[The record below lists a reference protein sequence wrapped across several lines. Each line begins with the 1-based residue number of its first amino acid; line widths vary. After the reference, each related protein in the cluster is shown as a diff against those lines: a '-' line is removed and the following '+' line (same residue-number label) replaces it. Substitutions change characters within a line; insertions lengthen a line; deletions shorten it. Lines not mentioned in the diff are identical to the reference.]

1 MSTDAIT
8 TAPATKKRDIAAGLK
23 SLADR
28 VSVQNLILL
37 GVIIVLAVFLTI
49 QNPMFLSASNMIIIA
64 QAVTVSGLLAVVQT
78 VVMIMGGIDLTV
90 GSCAGLA
97 SVFSAMV
104 FTWTNSAPIGIL
116 AALMLGATCGLINA
130 LIIVWGRIP
139 PMIATLAGFT
149 AFKGVAQLISNG
161 RAQGYTGK
169 DALFRALAQGRF
181 LGIPTLVWVL
191 IFTAVVIHVVLRY
204 TKIGRNIYAV
214 GGNDRAARLSGIDI
228 NRYIIG
234 VFMLSGTVTA
244 IAGILITARTGSG
257 QPVSGS
263 EGLEFQSI
271 TAAALGGVAL
281 RGGKGTVGGTILA
294 VLLLGILLNGMVLLG
309 VNTFW
314 QNIAQGSLLVMAV
327 VLQRLRSG
335 EQRVGLPK

>member
-1 MSTDAIT
+1 MSAEPIT
-8 TAPATKKRDIAAGLK
+8 PESGTAKRTGTGGIKGL
-23 SLADR
+23 LDR
-28 VSVQNLILL
+28 FGAQNLILL
-37 GVIIVLAVFLTI
+37 AAVILLCVFLTS
-49 QNPMFLSASNMIIIA
+49 QNPMFLSPSNIIIIA
-64 QAVTVSGLLAVVQT
+64 QAVTIMGLLAVVQT
-78 VVMIMGGIDLTV
+78 VVMILGGIDLTV

-104 FTWTNSAPIGIL
+104 FTWTSSSGLGIL
-116 AALMLGATCGLINA
+116 AAIVLGAICGLVNS

-139 PMIATLAGFT
+139 PMIATLAGYT

-169 DALFRALAQGRF
+169 DFLFKALAQGSF
-181 LGIPTLVWVL
+181 IGIPTLVWVL
-191 IFTAVVIHVVLRY
+191 ILTAVLVHITLRF

-281 RGGKGTVGGTILA
+281 RGGKGSVGGTILA
-294 VLLLGILLNGMVLLG
+294 VLLLGILLNGMVLLN

-314 QNIAQGSLLVMAV
+314 QNIAQGTLLVAAV
-327 VLQRLRSG
+327 ILQQLRSG
-335 EQRVGLPK
+335 AQRVGLPK

>member
-1 MSTDAIT
+1 MSTETIT
-8 TAPATKKRDIAAGLK
+8 TRSAVTKRGLPPGLK
-23 SLADR
+23 AVLDR
-28 VSVQNLILL
+28 FSAQNIILIF
-37 GVIIVLAVFLTI
+37 VIIVLCTFLTI
-49 QNPMFLSASNMIIIA
+49 SNPMFLSASNMIIIA
-64 QAVTVSGLLAVVQT
+64 QAVTVTGLLAVVQT

-104 FTWTNSAPIGIL
+104 FTWTHSSVIGIF
-116 AALMLGATCGLINA
+116 AALALGALCGLVNA
-130 LIIVWGRIP
+130 SIIVWGRIQ

-169 DALFRALAQGRF
+169 DFLFRALATGKF
-181 LGIPTLVWVL
+181 IGIPTLVWVL
-191 IFTAVVIHVVLRY
+191 ILTAILIEVVLRF
-204 TKIGRNIYAV
+204 TKVGRNIYAV

-234 VFMLSGTVTA
+234 VFMLSGVVTA
-244 IAGILITARTGSG
+244 MAGILITARTGSG

-294 VLLLGILLNGMVLLG
+294 VLLLGILMNGMVLLG

-314 QNIAQGSLLVMAV
+314 QNIAQGTLLVIAV
-327 VLQRLRSG
+327 ALQRVGSG